1 MGRTRRPPHPT
12 PCEGAAHDRLHPTRP
27 LDSAPGWGPPPG
39 WGQPLPGWRP
49 LVDPDPLPLRAARS
63 LGRWWW
69 PILTLVGFLAV
80 VTLVLDREDRAARLS
95 GRGLL
100 TIALATAVVV
110 LLTIHRRSGLG
121 PLTRALAEYTTVA
134 LLAAL
139 LAGPAA
145 SAIDQ
150 QAANHAADGKA
161 KAQAR
166 ADVGDD
172 QPAVIRAVTKLLRA
186 GARLV
191 RAVTGAAR
199 WLVDLWRQASQKADA
214 GKGEA
219 MAAPPPSALS
229 IWRFHP

>member
-1 MGRTRRPPHPT
+1 MH
-12 PCEGAAHDRLHPTRP
+12 RLHPTRP
-27 LDSAPGWGPPPG
+27 LDGASGWGQPPG
-39 WGQPLPGWRP
+39 WGQPMPGWRP

-80 VTLVLDREDRAARLS
+80 VTLVLDREDRAAGLS

-110 LLTIHRRSGLG
+110 LLTIHRRSGPR
-121 PLTRALAEYTTVA
+121 PLTRALAEYATVA
-134 LLAAL
+134 LLATL
-139 LAGPAA
+139 LAAPGVGV
-145 SAIDQ
+145 DQ
-150 QAANHAADGKA
+150 QPANHAAGGTTKA

-186 GARLV
+186 WARLV

-219 MAAPPPSALS
+219 MAAPPPSPSPSAPS
-229 IWRFHP
+229 SWRFRA

>member
-1 MGRTRRPPHPT
+1 MH
-12 PCEGAAHDRLHPTRP
+12 RLHPTRP
-27 LDSAPGWGPPPG
+27 LDGASG
-39 WGQPLPGWRP
+39 WGQPPGGGQPMPGWRP

-80 VTLVLDREDRAARLS
+80 VTLVLDREDRAAGLS

-110 LLTIHRRSGLG
+110 LLTMHRRSGPR
-121 PLTRALAEYTTVA
+121 PLTRALAEYATVA

-150 QAANHAADGKA
+150 QAANHPAGGKTKA

-172 QPAVIRAVTKLLRA
+172 QPTVIRAVTKLLRA

-191 RAVTGAAR
+191 RAVTGAAG
-199 WLVDLWRQASQKADA
+199 WLVDLWRQASKKADA
-214 GKGEA
+214 AKGEA
-219 MAAPPPSALS
+219 MAAPPGSPSPSALS
-229 IWRFHP
+229 IWRFHA